1 MKQFLLTGA
10 LFLCSILSTFA
21 QFSGSGSGTESD
33 PYLIFYADQLTQ
45 VRNNLGKD
53 GVYFKLMAD
62 IDLGDWLN
70 DNSPSEGWQPIGV
83 EGARFK
89 GIFDG
94 DGHTISNIS
103 IKRASTDNVGFF
115 GYTDGAT
122 IKNLTIKG
130 DITGQNSVGGVV
142 GAGLNTTITGVHYVG
157 KVTGAE
163 NVGGLIGWLTSSSN
177 LKDCSL
183 QGDVKG
189 TKDVGGIVGGT
200 DDLRNTH
207 SNLQCNGTV
216 TATGDNCGGIFGSLA
231 GIDIEL
237 KECTTNATIQG
248 HDYVGGI
255 IGYAES
261 LPFKSIEKCNSII
274 TLLGNNYVGG
284 NKALSPIGVYVPS
297 ENKTATF
304 HIDGLSEQEAKEVP
318 VIRAPYDTDV
328 YCVTCNKTQ
337 HVKAGEPIPFCCG
350 RLMEILD

>member
-45 VRNNLGKD
+45 VRNYLGQD

-62 IDLGDWLN
+62 INLGDWLN

-94 DGHTISNIS
+94 DRHTISIIS
-103 IKRASTDNVGFF
+103 IKRASTDNVGVF

-177 LKDCSL
+177 LIDFSL
-183 QGDVKG
+183 
-189 TKDVGGIVGGT
+189 
-200 DDLRNTH
+200 
-207 SNLQCNGTV
+207 
-216 TATGDNCGGIFGSLA
+216 
-231 GIDIEL
+231 
-237 KECTTNATIQG
+237 
-248 HDYVGGI
+248 
-255 IGYAES
+255 
-261 LPFKSIEKCNSII
+261 
-274 TLLGNNYVGG
+274 
-284 NKALSPIGVYVPS
+284 
-297 ENKTATF
+297 
-304 HIDGLSEQEAKEVP
+304 
-318 VIRAPYDTDV
+318 
-328 YCVTCNKTQ
+328 
-337 HVKAGEPIPFCCG
+337 
-350 RLMEILD
+350 